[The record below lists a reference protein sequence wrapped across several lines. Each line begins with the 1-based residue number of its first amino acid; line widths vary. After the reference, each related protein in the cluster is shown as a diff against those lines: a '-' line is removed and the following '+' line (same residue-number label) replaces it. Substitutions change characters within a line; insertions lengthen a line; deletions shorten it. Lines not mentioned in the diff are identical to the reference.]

1 MDYKQPEKPNTFFQI
16 GKSIADALSQAGA
29 SVGPAVGGFISS
41 VPGAVW
47 GPVSGIPKMV
57 GGTLGSL
64 WTATTQL
71 PSSAIK
77 IMNELNQLGPTVE
90 QTLAEM
96 KRRDSGIIESKI
108 PPVSKE
114 TEIKQGKALEKRLGP
129 VTKKPEPTTLEG
141 EAKPEFA
148 ELEKFLKEAE
158 GPLKVITDTA
168 AKQIEELSKKDQ
180 TIKDYEKQVLKHNE
194 NLDTIMTQLSN
205 ELESPMPKPPTK
217 EDLTIPKEPLLGLVK
232 ALSPIVIGLIAM
244 LRPGQY
250 GENLYFFNSM
260 YQAVLADDNR
270 KFQEGLEKWQR
281 EMQVGLEEKENRIQS
296 LKLLI
301 EQEQLKGETDR
312 TLTDLQLKAI
322 DNELKRYENQYRTAE
337 RALWKIQDSIV
348 KLAEAM
354 NKREELK
361 LKAANVMSMIKEREA
376 RIKHWQA
383 EGGRSSDKR
392 IAKINEILRK
402 VSNRDLLPDEI
413 IGLMGTNTKN
423 EVIKNLIDEIR
434 KKQGGQGAIKQ
445 IEKIMQPTKTETKTS
460 KEDDTWTFGPG
471 T

>member
-47 GPVSGIPKMV
+47 GPVRGIPKMV
-57 GGTLGSL
+57 EGTLGSL

-77 IMNELNQLGPTVE
+77 IMNELNRLGPTVE

-96 KRRDSGIIESKI
+96 KRRGGDIIKSETL
-108 PPVSKE
+108 PVSKEKE
-114 TEIKQGKALEKRLGP
+114 TEIKQGKALEKRLGLI
-129 VTKKPEPTTLEG
+129 TKKPGEPTTLEG

-158 GPLKVITDTA
+158 GPLKVITNTA
-168 AKQIEELSKKDQ
+168 ATQIEESLKKEDQ
-180 TIKDYEKQVLKHNE
+180 IIKDYEQQVRKHNE
-194 NLDTIMTQLSN
+194 NLDTIMTQLSK
-205 ELESPMPKPPTK
+205 ELESPVPKPPTK

-250 GENLYFFNSM
+250 GENLYFFNYM

-281 EMQVGLEEKENRIQS
+281 EMQVGLEEKKNRIQS

-301 EQEQLKGETDR
+301 EREQLKGETDR
-312 TLTDLQLKAI
+312 TLTDLQLRAI

-337 RALWKIQDSIV
+337 KALGKIQDSIV

-361 LKAANVMSMIKEREA
+361 LKAANVVSMIREREA
-376 RIKHWQA
+376 RIRHLSQGKTSKK
-383 EGGRSSDKR
+383 SSEEE
-392 IAKINEILRK
+392 IEEILGRK
-402 VSNRDLLPDEI
+402 LRPDER
-413 IGLMGTNTKN
+413 IGLKGKDTRN
-423 EVIKNLIDEIR
+423 EVIRKLMDEIE
-434 KKQGGQGAIKQ
+434 KKQGGATVTKG
-445 IEKIMQPTKTETKTS
+445 TKT
-460 KEDDTWTFGPG
+460 G
-471 T
+471 TEEGEWYF